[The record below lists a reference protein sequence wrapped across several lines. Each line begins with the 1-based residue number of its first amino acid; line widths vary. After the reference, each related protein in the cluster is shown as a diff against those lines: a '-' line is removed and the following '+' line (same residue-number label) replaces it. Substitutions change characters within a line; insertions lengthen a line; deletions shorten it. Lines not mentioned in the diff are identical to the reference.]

1 MADIVC
7 VEPGVSE
14 AHCVVEVNGNDT
26 LVFPHVDS
34 CMSVTL
40 FVPSSTLIGG
50 HAGMMDTATFEMNAS
65 GLLDAMIQRMLR
77 LVGTRKIVRAV
88 FAGNANPNAG
98 GGEDWQVV
106 TQIAKL
112 RRLVGNPHLP
122 CPLIN
127 SWETPKGVDVF
138 FDNAELRMKVQLYE
152 FDRNRGELGAPT
164 RRAPA
169 LNVPYHAIRN
179 AEVK

>member
-1 MADIVC
+1 
-7 VEPGVSE
+7 VSQE
-14 AHCVVEVNGNDT
+14 RCVVEVSGRDT

-50 HAGMMDTATFEMNAS
+50 HAGMMDTSTYEMNAS
-65 GLLDAMIQRMLR
+65 GLLAAMIQRMLR
-77 LVGTRKIVRAV
+77 LVGKRKIVRAV
-88 FAGNANPNAG
+88 FVGNANPNAA
-98 GGEDWQVV
+98 GGEDWQIVNH
-106 TQIAKL
+106 IGLL
-112 RRLVGNPHLP
+112 RQTTGDPHLP

-127 SWETPKGVDVF
+127 SWQAPKGIDAF
-138 FDNAELRMKVQLYE
+138 FDNSELRLKVQSYE
-152 FDRNRGELGAPT
+152 FERSREELDVPT
-164 RRAPA
+164 LRAPA